1 MSIFSNHI
9 YEDWSIQGCLPLW
22 VIIAESLKSW
32 TSIPTMSNISGDT
45 SSRTAFDWG
54 ASRLRDC
61 VKSHGCGQSVPNTKL
76 PTRILDL
83 SPLESND
90 VQKLRLYEPDRE
102 YAPYACLSHCWGP
115 PDLQPVRLTK
125 SEISGY
131 KENIN
136 LDSLPNT
143 FREAIQFVRLLDIRY
158 LWIDSLCIIQD
169 DEEDWEKES
178 MLMCSIYQGS
188 TLTISAV
195 VSSNCSEGCYRKAPV
210 ESCGSRV
217 SISIPG
223 DFPDIYVRKPL
234 LHTPF
239 DIKGRSHVWGREDRR
254 YGLVS
259 SNHSIRNVTL

>member
-1 MSIFSNHI
+1 MFLYCCKEQNSLKAMTKKGNLAQYLSEKFYGGKGSDVAKFSLHRPMLPSHEELI
-9 YEDWSIQGCLPLW
+9 LRRQVPKSDSYENFSVYTLS
-22 VIIAESLKSW
+22 ESLKSW

-54 ASRLRDC
+54 ASRLTDC

-83 SPLESND
+83 SPPESND
-90 VQKLRLYEPDRE
+90 VQKLRLYEPDQE

-143 FREAIQFVRLLDIRY
+143 FREAIQF
-158 LWIDSLCIIQD
+158 
-169 DEEDWEKES
+169 
-178 MLMCSIYQGS
+178 GS
-188 TLTISAV
+188 ALTISAV

-210 ESCGSRV
+210 ESCGSR
-217 SISIPG
+217 
-223 DFPDIYVRKPL
+223 PL